1 MCKFYR
7 EDGYFCRKGMPLMRG
22 YQIIICRERPE
33 RFPLSFM
40 ELNQPGYL
48 NVLEEEVR
56 SNIERL

>member
-1 MCKFYR
+1 
-7 EDGYFCRKGMPLMRG
+7 MPLMRG